1 MAEPVCWPLVLVDA
15 TRNTCKKKKKKMLLM
30 RQFETRLAGATLSRA
45 GWRNVVAL
53 PKSKTLCELF
63 GVPPATLSHVAN
75 RPTSESSSCQPVVLY
90 HFNVCDRFM
99 LLFAS
104 KMCQSQICCL
114 CGFWKGSTDAVSS
127 NFRYFFQS

>member
-1 MAEPVCWPLVLVDA
+1 MEKRGRPPKFIFKHAVLACLLHFCMAAVE
-15 TRNTCKKKKKKMLLM
+15 
-30 RQFETRLAGATLSRA
+30 
-45 GWRNVVAL
+45 
-53 PKSKTLCELF
+53 SKTLCELF

>member
-15 TRNTCKKKKKKMLLM
+15 TRNTCKKKKKMLLLM
-30 RQFETRLAGATLSRA
+30 RQFETRLAE
-45 GWRNVVAL
+45 
-53 PKSKTLCELF
+53 SKTLCELF